1 MRLLTHSHR
10 NFFPKK
16 ANLNVILVIHC
27 MPKIKIPNYQN
38 CCLQDKNL
46 MLPFVCDTKINK
58 ASEVWACIEGTAGSL
73 LPFQCTFHLDMNFNN
88 THIRI
93 LLGVKSLELEK
104 PQRILNCL
112 EVLIWMGIRNRI
124 GFSSELDSLCAC
136 FSLYQCCI
144 LISV

>member
-1 MRLLTHSHR
+1 
-10 NFFPKK
+10 
-16 ANLNVILVIHC
+16 

-38 CCLQDKNL
+38 CSLKDKNL

-88 THIRI
+88 TRRI
-93 LLGVKSLELEK
+93 LLGVRSLELEK

-112 EVLIWMGIRNRI
+112 EVPIWMGIRNRI
-124 GFSSELDSLCAC
+124 SIGFSFQLDSLCAC
-136 FSLYQCCI
+136 FSLACMTVVYSFRYNYG
-144 LISV
+144 LIDLSPLYNIKRYHESCL